1 MNRRHLFSLGAGAYA
16 ALHSGSIA
24 QIQAA
29 TKTLGNVAADEAAK
43 DEDFWFQ
50 VRHAFTVDRTFINL
64 NNGGVCPS
72 PRPVQDAARHYQE
85 FSDMGPSHHMWRT
98 LTPNLEPV
106 RRELAR
112 TFGCDPEEIA
122 ITRNASEALEIA
134 ILGVDL
140 QRGDEVLTTNQDY
153 PRMLT
158 TWDQRARREG
168 IVLKQAKFPVPP
180 PSMDYLYKLIE
191 EQVTPRT
198 KVISLCH
205 ITNRTGQIFPIGR
218 ICDMARQRGIFT
230 IIDGAHAFAHWPYTR
245 DDLRC
250 DAYGSSLHKWMTAP
264 IGTGFLYVKRDRIKD
279 IWPLM
284 AATERQSDNIRKF
297 EEIGTHPA
305 ANRNAIAEALVFH
318 HSIGGDRKAARL
330 RYLRARWTDRLR
342 KYPQVRLL
350 TSDDPAQSCG
360 IGVFEVDG
368 IASNKIAS
376 RLYEKWRIVTTVIG
390 CENEYNGMRI
400 TPNVYTTLQDIDT
413 FADAMEEI
421 LTKGIPG

>member
-1 MNRRHLFSLGAGAYA
+1 MNRRKLLGLGAGVYA
-16 ALHSGSIA
+16 ALQSDAI
-24 QIQAA
+24 QKIQAA
-29 TKTLGNVAADEAAK
+29 TKSLGAVDAQLAAT
-43 DEDFWFQ
+43 DEDFWFH

-72 PRPVQDAARHYQE
+72 PRPVQEAARHYQE
-85 FSDMGPSHHMWRT
+85 FGDMGPSHHMWRT

-112 TFGCDPEEIA
+112 TFGSDPEEIA

-134 ILGVDL
+134 ILGLDL
-140 QRGDEVLTTNQDY
+140 KAGDEVVTTTQDY

-158 TWDQRARREG
+158 TWDQRVRREG
-168 IVLKQAKFPVPP
+168 IVVKQAKFPVPP
-180 PSMDYLYKLIE
+180 PGMDYLYKVVE
-191 EQVTPRT
+191 EQITPRT

-205 ITNRTGQIFPIGR
+205 ITNRTGQIFPIKR

-230 IIDGAHAFAHWPYTR
+230 IIDGAHAFAHWPYTV
-245 DDLRC
+245 DELGC

-284 AATERQSDNIRKF
+284 AANDRQSHDIRKF
-297 EEIGTHPA
+297 EEIGTHPV
-305 ANRNAIAEALVFH
+305 ANRNAIAEAIIFH

-330 RYLRARWTDRLR
+330 RYLRARWSDRLR
-342 KYPQVRLL
+342 KYPQVKLY
-350 TSDDPAQSCG
+350 TPDDPEQSCG
-360 IGVFEVDG
+360 IGTIDVEGMDL
-368 IASNKIAS
+368 NKIATH
-376 RLYEKWRIVTTVIG
+376 LYNKWRIVTTNSG
-390 CENEYNGMRI
+390 TQGEYRCMRI
-400 TPNVYTTLQDIDT
+400 TPNVYSTLQDIDT

-421 LTKGIPG
+421 LTKGLPA

>member
-1 MNRRHLFSLGAGAYA
+1 TKSLGTVN
-16 ALHSGSIA
+16 A
-24 QIQAA
+24 QQAA
-29 TKTLGNVAADEAAK
+29 M
-43 DEDFWFQ
+43 DEDFWFH

-85 FSDMGPSHHMWRT
+85 FADMGPSHHMWRT

-112 TFGCDPEEIA
+112 TFGSDPEEIA

-134 ILGVDL
+134 ILGLDL
-140 QRGDEVLTTNQDY
+140 KAGDEVVTTTQDY

-158 TWDQRARREG
+158 TWDQRVRREG

-180 PSMDYLYKLIE
+180 PGMDYLYKIIE

-205 ITNRTGQIFPIGR
+205 ITNRTGQIFPIKR

-230 IIDGAHAFAHWPYTR
+230 IIDGAHAFAHWPYTI
-245 DDLRC
+245 DELGC

-264 IGTGFLYVKRDRIKD
+264 VGTGFLYVKRDRIKD

-284 AATERQSDNIRKF
+284 AATERQRDDIRKF
-297 EEIGTHPA
+297 EEIGTHPV
-305 ANRNAIAEALVFH
+305 ANRNAIAEAVIFH
-318 HSIGGDRKAARL
+318 HSIGGERKAARL
-330 RYLRARWTDRLR
+330 RYLRARWSDRLR
-342 KYPQVRLL
+342 KYPQVKLY
-350 TSDDPAQSCG
+350 TSDDPEQSCG
-360 IGVFEVDG
+360 IGTIDVEGMDLG
-368 IASNKIAS
+368 KIAS
-376 RLYEKWRIVTTVIG
+376 HLYAKWRIVTTNSG
-390 CENEYNGMRI
+390 TQDEYRCMRI
-400 TPNVYTTLQDIDT
+400 TPNVYTT
-413 FADAMEEI
+413 AMEEI
-421 LTKGIPG
+421 LTKGLPA